1 MFYPPGLPAGRL
13 LAHFATRLPAVELNN
28 TFYARPTPARIA
40 AWVAATPPGFRFVV
54 KAQRGASWRAMR
66 GGAAGSVPWLTEAL
80 PGFGNRLGAVLFRVP
95 RELSRDDAALDALL
109 AAWPGTIPLVVE
121 LQHPAWHVDET
132 FERLRAAR
140 AVLCATDLD
149 DADEPALRRTGGFLY
164 LRLRRTAYDETALDA
179 WARRLAPFVAD
190 GMDAFVILR
199 HDEDGRNARL
209 AESFPARLEHAL
221 AG

>member
-1 MFYPPGLPAGRL
+1 M
-13 LAHFATRLPAVELNN
+13 ELNN

-40 AWVAATPPGFRFVV
+40 AWVAATPPTFRFVV

-80 PGFGNRLGAVLFRVP
+80 PGFGERLGAVLFRVP
-95 RELSRDDAALDALL
+95 GEQTRDDTALEALL
-109 AAWPGTIPLVVE
+109 AAWPRGMPLVVE

-132 FERLRAAR
+132 FARLRAAG
-140 AVLCATDLD
+140 AALCTTDID
-149 DADEPALRRTGGFLY
+149 DADEPAVRRTGGFLY
-164 LRLRRTAYDETALDA
+164 LRLRRSAYDEATLDT
-179 WARRLAPFVAD
+179 WARRIAPFVAD
-190 GMDAFVILR
+190 GLDAYIILR

-209 AESFPARLEHAL
+209 AESFPARVERAL